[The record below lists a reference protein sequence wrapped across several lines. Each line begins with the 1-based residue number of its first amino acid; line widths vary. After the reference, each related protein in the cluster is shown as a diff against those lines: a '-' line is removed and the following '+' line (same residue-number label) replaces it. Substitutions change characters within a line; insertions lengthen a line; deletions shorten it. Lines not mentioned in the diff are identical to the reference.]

1 MSQPIPAVTA
11 YFDDIRQSLGIG
23 VPETSGYPALRNLLH
38 AVGESL
44 KPKIAPGKDAYCRA
58 GV

>member
-23 VPETSGYPALRNLLH
+23 VPETSGYPALSDPNHGRVLVS
-38 AVGESL
+38 ASL
-44 KPKIAPGKDAYCRA
+44 FIFAQI
-58 GV
+58 V